1 MNFNDMKK
9 DIVFPNKKMPLFKK
23 HSQKS
28 IKSAIADRNKQK
40 PEILMIST
48 FPPKQCGIATYS
60 QDLVRTLRNKFKNT
74 FKITVAA
81 LENKNE
87 QHQYS
92 ESVKYILRTDIKS
105 SYQRLSQTCN
115 QNPAIELIVLQHE
128 FGLFKDNETDFL
140 DFFKSLKKPIL
151 IALHTVLPNPDFQ
164 TLSLMD
170 KMSSAAAGFIVM
182 TNTSARLLEKTYK
195 IDRDKITVIAHG
207 THLVKYEDK
216 KILKQK
222 YDVLGY
228 KILSTFGLL
237 SCGKSIETT
246 LYALPEII
254 KHEPKTLFLIIGKTH
269 PCVVKNEGEKYREFL
284 AEKITSLQLE
294 NHVKFINNYLPL
306 EILLEYLQ
314 LTDIYLFTSSDPNQ
328 AVSGTFS
335 YAMNCGCPVISTPI
349 PHAEEVIQD
358 GTGVIIDFGNPDRL
372 SAEVIRLLKNA
383 DVRENMSLNGIHKLA
398 PTAWENSAIAHALL
412 FKKIITD
419 KTILRYKKPK
429 VNLSHIKKITTPF
442 GMLQFCVLNKP
453 DLNSGYTLDDNAR
466 ALIAVCQHYQLKKE
480 SSDLSLISVYYN
492 FIKFCQQQDGS
503 FLNYVNIRE
512 EFTNQNNENL
522 QDSNGRAIW
531 ALGFMI
537 SLGKLLP
544 AALQLDAIKTI
555 NKAIATAEFNYAT
568 RATAF
573 TIKGLYYYNKV
584 NPQNDNL
591 SLIKTLANRLVQMYR
606 HERKPNWRWFES
618 YLTYANSSIPEA
630 MLCAYK
636 ATGDLIYESIAK
648 ESFDFLLAN
657 TFTKDSITVISNK
670 GWLYKN
676 DRISK
681 RNIGGQQPVD
691 VGYTILA
698 LARFKNHFKNFGY
711 GKKIKIAFSWFLGSN
726 HLNRIIYNPFT
737 GGCYDGLEENCINLN
752 QGAESTISYLMARL
766 TLQELKC
773 QKTSDSILNKVPDA
787 NTKNFE
793 IKV

>member
-9 DIVFPNKKMPLFKK
+9 DIVFAEKKMPLFKK
-23 HSQKS
+23 YSQKS
-28 IKSAIADRNKQK
+28 IKSAIADRNKEK

-48 FPPKQCGIATYS
+48 FPPRQCGIATYS
-60 QDLVRTLRNKFKNT
+60 QDLVRALKNKFRNS

-87 QHQYS
+87 QHQYK
-92 ESVKYILRTDIKS
+92 ESVQYILRTDIQS
-105 SYQRLSQTCN
+105 SYQKLSQTCN
-115 QNPAIELIVLQHE
+115 QSQTIELIVIQHE
-128 FGLFKDNETDFL
+128 FGLFKNNETDFL
-140 DFFKSLKKPIL
+140 DFLKSLEKPI
-151 IALHTVLPNPDFQ
+151 IIVLHTVLPNPDFQ
-164 TLSLMD
+164 TLDFMRN
-170 KMSSAAAGFIVM
+170 MNSAISEFIVM
-182 TNTSARLLEKTYK
+182 TNTSARLLEKTYN

-222 YDVLGY
+222 YDVSGY

-237 SCGKSIETT
+237 SSGKSIETT

-284 AEKITSLQLE
+284 AEKITSLHLE
-294 NHVKFINNYLPL
+294 NHVKFINTYLPL

-358 GTGVIIDFGNPDRL
+358 ATGVIIDFGNPDRL
-372 SAEVIRLLKNA
+372 SAEVIRLLKNSA
-383 DVRENMSLNGIHKLA
+383 VRENMSLNGIHKLA

-429 VNLSHIKKITTPF
+429 VNLNHIKKITTPF

-453 DLNSGYTLDDNAR
+453 DLNTGHTLDDNAR

-503 FLNYVNIRE
+503 FLNYVNISE

-544 AALQLDAIKTI
+544 AALQLDAKKTI

-584 NPQNDNL
+584 NPQKDNL
-591 SLIKTLANRLVQMYR
+591 TLIKTLANRLVQMYR
-606 HERKPNWRWFES
+606 HERKSNWRWFES

-630 MLCAYK
+630 MLCAYQ
-636 ATGDLIYESIAK
+636 ATADLVYESIAK
-648 ESFDFLLAN
+648 ESFDFLISN

-676 DRISK
+676 DQISK
-681 RNIGGQQPVD
+681 STIGGQQPVD

-711 GKKIKIAFSWFLGSN
+711 GKKIKIAFSWFLGNN
-726 HLNRIIYNPFT
+726 HLNRIIYNPCT
-737 GGCYDGLEENCINLN
+737 GGCYDGLEENYINLN
-752 QGAESTISYLMARL
+752 QGAESTVSYLMARL
-766 TLQELKC
+766 TLQELKH
-773 QKTSDSILNKVPDA
+773 QKTSDSILNKVPAA
-787 NTKNFE
+787 NTKTFE